1 MGPERRRSEMKFKT
15 RKLGRQEQVLRWILL
30 PGFAVLLSLLGGL
43 PSLFWWTNF
52 LGGGL
57 WDWFKE
63 WTVPTLYAQ
72 VLVVVE
78 GEETLQ
84 LPRPGIWPPRPPFPR
99 PIPPLPP
106 PRPVPPPATYKV
118 DEIRVQAV
126 VRHQTAQV
134 ELSQSFLNTGSRQ
147 MEVVFVFPLPYDGAV
162 DRMTFL
168 VDGKEIPAR
177 LLPAEEAR
185 RYYEQIVRRN
195 LDPALLE
202 WIGTGL
208 FRTSVFPVPP
218 GAKRTVS
225 LRYNQLLRLQNGL
238 VDFLFPLSTAK
249 YTSEPLRELSIR
261 VSIESE
267 EEIKNVYCP
276 THSVQI
282 DRPDPRR
289 AIVRYEAR
297 GIVPT
302 SDFRLYYDIG
312 RDLVSGKLLSYRPRS
327 DEDGYF
333 MILVSPS
340 IRAAEGQPVAKTVIF
355 VVDRSGS
362 MSGKKIEQARQAAK
376 QVLSALRPEDLFNII
391 AYDSNVELFR
401 PELQRFDDTTRA
413 QALGFIDGIYAGG
426 STNINDALLKALE
439 QIQDPSRPSYIIFLT
454 DGLPTAGVTGEMQIA
469 QNVKNANRHRTRIF
483 VFGVG
488 YDVNARLLDR
498 LAGDNFGTSVYVR
511 PEENIEEAVGRLSQ
525 RISLPV
531 LTQAQVRFV
540 YPDSR
545 PEDPPVFY
553 QVYPKGPVD
562 LFAGDQLVLVGRYRR
577 AVAGSVVLT
586 GRLGAQP
593 YEYSFPGQ
601 LVSSSPDT
609 TLSFVEKLWATR
621 RVGDILEE
629 LDLRGRNEELIKE
642 LVQIATRHGILT
654 PYTSFLADEGA
665 RPELMAENVR
675 RARERLEA
683 QKIAEGQAG
692 VAQRA
697 LAAEMRQAAAA
708 PPAGHFLQDVAG
720 ALRAMAPAMPV
731 PGGPQRSLEEEA
743 EQLQRNVRLIADR
756 TFVARNQRWVQADLT
771 QEHENKAIKVQMF
784 SDDFFALVNR
794 YGRRLTQYL
803 QTAEPILLELDGK
816 VYLFEL

>member
-1 MGPERRRSEMKFKT
+1 MRTHAKKYGTEERKSQFGSQAAT
-15 RKLGRQEQVLRWILL
+15 I
-30 PGFAVLLSLLGGL
+30 AVLAAL
-43 PSLFWWTNF
+43 
-52 LGGGL
+52 
-57 WDWFKE
+57 
-63 WTVPTLYAQ
+63 
-72 VLVVVE
+72 VLVVSWMGTTPVLLWLPELLGSASPNCLKDLGVPVVYAQGLLVVE
-78 GEETLQ
+78 SEEPVQ
-84 LPRPGIWPPRPPFPR
+84 LPRPGIWPPRPPIPR

-134 ELSQSFLNTGSRQ
+134 EVSQTFQNTGSRQ

-185 RYYEQIVRRN
+185 RFYEQIVRRN

-225 LRYNQLLRLQNGL
+225 LRYSQLLRMQNGL

-249 YTSEPLRELSIR
+249 YTSEPLRELAIR

-267 EEIKNVYCP
+267 EEIKNVYSP

-302 SDFRLYYDIG
+302 TDFRLYYDVG
-312 RDLVSGKLLSYRPRS
+312 RDLVSGRLLSYRPRS

-333 MILVSPS
+333 MILASPS
-340 IRAAEGQPVAKTVIF
+340 IRATETQPVGKTVIF

-362 MSGKKIEQARQAAK
+362 MSGKKIEQAREAAK
-376 QVLSALRPEDLFNII
+376 QVLSSLRSGDLFNIV
-391 AYDSNVELFR
+391 AYDTSVELFR

-413 QALGFIDGIYAGG
+413 QALGYIDGLYAGG

-439 QIQDPSRPSYIIFLT
+439 QIQDPSQPSYIIFLT

-498 LAGDNFGTSVYVR
+498 LASDNFGTSAYVR
-511 PEENIEEAVGRLSQ
+511 PEENIEAAVGQLCQRLTT
-525 RISLPV
+525 PV
-531 LTQAQVRFV
+531 LTDVQVRFV
-540 YPDSR
+540 YPEAR

-553 QVYPKGPVD
+553 QVYPKGPMD
-562 LFAGDQLVLVGRYRR
+562 LFAGDQLVVVGRYRR
-577 AVAGSVVLT
+577 TVTGSVVLT
-586 GRLGAQP
+586 GRVGGES
-593 YEYSFPGQ
+593 YEFSFRAE

-609 TLSFVEKLWATR
+609 TLSFVEKLWAMR

-654 PYTSFLADEGA
+654 PYTSFLADEGT
-665 RPELMAENVR
+665 RPELMADHLR

-683 QKIAEGQAG
+683 QRVAEGKAG
-692 VAQRA
+692 VVQRA
-697 LAAEMRQAAAA
+697 LASELRRAAQAPSADLFSGVAQSLRDIAPALAA
-708 PPAGHFLQDVAG
+708 PGISQK
-720 ALRAMAPAMPV
+720 ALER
-731 PGGPQRSLEEEA
+731 EE
-743 EQLQRNVRLIADR
+743 EQLQRNILQIADR
-756 TFVARNQRWVQADLT
+756 TFFRRSDRWVQSDLT
-771 QEHENKAIKVQMF
+771 EEEEKRAIRVRMF
-784 SDDFFALVNR
+784 TDEFFALVNR

-803 QTAEPILLELDGK
+803 QTTEPMLVELDGK

>member
-1 MGPERRRSEMKFKT
+1 MRAQAKKYRTEERKSRFASQAGT
-15 RKLGRQEQVLRWILL
+15 IALL
-30 PGFAVLLSLLGGL
+30 AALVLLISWMGT
-43 PSLFWWTNF
+43 PPILFWLPELLDSASLNW
-52 LGGGL
+52 LKDLAGP
-57 WDWFKE
+57 
-63 WTVPTLYAQ
+63 VVYAQ
-72 VLVVVE
+72 GLLLVE
-78 GEETLQ
+78 SEEPVQ
-84 LPRPGIWPPRPPFPR
+84 LPRPGIWPPRPPIPR
-99 PIPPLPP
+99 PIPPVPP

-118 DEIRVQAV
+118 DEIRVQAI

-134 ELSQSFLNTGSRQ
+134 EVSQTFLNTGSRQ

-168 VDGKEIPAR
+168 VDGKEVPAR

-185 RYYEQIVRRN
+185 RFYEQIVRRS

-225 LRYNQLLRLQNGL
+225 LRYNQFLRMQNGL

-249 YTSEPLRELSIR
+249 YTAEPVRELAIR

-267 EEIKNVYCP
+267 EEIKNVYSP
-276 THSVQI
+276 THTVQI

-297 GIVPT
+297 GTVPT
-302 SDFRLYYDIG
+302 TDFRLYYDVG
-312 RDLVSGKLLSYRPRS
+312 RDLVSGRLLSYRPRS

-333 MILVSPS
+333 MILASPS
-340 IRAAEGQPVAKTVIF
+340 IGARETQAVGKTVIF

-362 MSGKKIEQARQAAK
+362 MSGKKIEQAREAAK
-376 QVLSALRPEDLFNII
+376 QVLSALRPGDLFNII
-391 AYDSNVELFR
+391 AYDSSVELFR

-413 QALGFIDGIYAGG
+413 QALGYIDGIYAGG

-498 LAGDNFGTSVYVR
+498 LASDNFGTSAYVR
-511 PEENIEEAVGRLSQ
+511 PEENIEAAVGQLCQRLTA
-525 RISLPV
+525 PV
-531 LTQAQVRFV
+531 VTDVQVRFV
-540 YPDSR
+540 YPEAR

-553 QVYPKGPVD
+553 QVYPKGPMD
-562 LFAGDQLVLVGRYRR
+562 LFAGDQLVVVGRYRR
-577 AVAGSVVLT
+577 TVAGSVVLS
-586 GRLGAQP
+586 GRVGEEP
-593 YEYSFPGQ
+593 YEFSFPAE

-609 TLSFVEKLWATR
+609 TLSFVEKLWAMR

-665 RPELMAENVR
+665 RPELMADHLR

-683 QKIAEGQAG
+683 QSVAEGKAAVVQRAMASGLRQA
-692 VAQRA
+692 AQAASADFFGGLAQSLRDMAPA
-697 LAAEMRQAAAA
+697 LAAPGVSQK
-708 PPAGHFLQDVAG
+708 
-720 ALRAMAPAMPV
+720 ALER
-731 PGGPQRSLEEEA
+731 EE
-743 EQLQRNVRLIADR
+743 EQLQRNILQIADR
-756 TFVARNQRWVQADLT
+756 TFFRRGDRWVQSDLT
-771 QEHENKAIKVQMF
+771 EEAEKRAIRVRMF
-784 SDDFFALVNR
+784 TNEFFALVNR

-803 QTAEPILLELDGK
+803 QTTEPMLVELDGK